1 MTWTARWQLVRV
13 FVCVCPCFWLCGCVA
28 VWPCVCVWLCVCRV
42 SFVAL
47 DAPSP
52 RGASAGEM
60 EVGGFLQAAVASHGL
75 RGTLFV
81 PIRGISDPADGDKR
95 MIEGFF
101 HGAKCRV
108 TGREYC
114 MHNVAR
120 LTHRLLVTGTIP
132 ALPPH
137 VVDYMLDRAAPI
149 QHTIRRAQ
157 ADWSRR
163 RSQEPTEVHMRVTT
177 DGEFVASAVA
187 AGGPA
192 AARASVASAPAAAA
206 SATGVSRPAGDPLD
220 DTGRP
225 KKRMRGGYTSGTA
238 PPRMESLPRAASWST
253 GSATATLNKGP
264 APGFHAKVLLPQ
276 SAALKLAKVVPGGE
290 GKQQD
295 AVISVS
301 DLLAAQRAQFVELLA
316 SNLEPWDE
324 EAAPSSVDTLVWLSP
339 ATADSTRG
347 SLMANLHRYNTTV
360 ALLNDMH
367 PGLALEELTM
377 QRLVEAVARE
387 MGYPTPKW
395 QDDQF

>member
-1 MTWTARWQLVRV
+1 MRV
-13 FVCVCPCFWLCGCVA
+13 FVCVAVC
-28 VWPCVCVWLCVCRV
+28 VWPCVCDCVTVWLCVCRI
-42 SFVAL
+42 SCVAL

-206 SATGVSRPAGDPLD
+206 SATRVSRPAGAPWD

-225 KKRMRGGYTSGTA
+225 QKRMRGGYTSGTA
-238 PPRMESLPRAASWST
+238 PRRTESSPPMTSRSA
-253 GSATATLNKGP
+253 GSVTATLNRGP
-264 APGFHAKVLLPQ
+264 APGFHAKMLLPQ
-276 SAALKLAKVVPGGE
+276 SAALKLAKMVPGGE

-377 QRLVEAVARE
+377 QRLVEAVAQR
-387 MGYPTPKW
+387 MGCPVPLW
-395 QDDQF
+395 RSEGQDY